1 MMTRSRKL
9 FVLFSV
15 VFIGLLAY
23 ASYDIGR
30 KTTFP
35 GAKSQLKERLKDKY
49 LAPDSTKTDS
59 SLRNPE
65 KY

>member
-1 MMTRSRKL
+1 MTRSRKL

-15 VFIGLLAY
+15 VFVGLLAY

-35 GAKSQLKERLKDKY
+35 GAKSQLKERLRDKY
-49 LAPDSTKTDS
+49 LKPDSIKTDT
-59 SLRNPE
+59 SLGNSG